1 MFFVIFLALGIII
14 GYILKGKLSNLIN
27 VNIRMIY
34 LPIAA
39 LVFSI
44 IANKLQWYTARHFVL
59 YILII
64 VFVIVNIKESKY
76 YIIAGLGFLSNFI
89 VISANNLT
97 MPVGYK
103 IEELRLY
110 INAYNMLINGQ
121 IPGYALASQQTKLYF
136 LADIF
141 YVPFLPKLGFFSLG
155 DALLGIGGMLLIAS
169 FMKKKPEQK
178 SEQET
183 EQKSEQEAEQ
193 LDSE

>member
-1 MFFVIFLALGIII
+1 MFFVIFIVLGIII
-14 GYILKGKLSNLIN
+14 GYISGGKLINLKN
-27 VNIRMIY
+27 VNINMIY

-44 IANKLQWYTARHFVL
+44 IANKMHWYAARHFVL

-64 VFVIVNIKESKY
+64 VFVISNIKESKY

-103 IEELRLY
+103 IEELRIY

-121 IPGYALASQQTKLYF
+121 IPGYTLASQQTKLYF
-136 LADIF
+136 LSDIF
-141 YVPFLPKLGFFSLG
+141 YFPFLPKFGFFSVG
-155 DALLGIGGMLLIAS
+155 DVLLGIGGMMLVAS
-169 FMKKKPEQK
+169 FMKRIPKVENKE
-178 SEQET
+178 ENL
-183 EQKSEQEAEQ
+183 EQ
-193 LDSE
+193 LNGESIG